1 MTAARG
7 PHGDAQRDT
16 RDACSKRRRSILSSE
31 DGRFGE
37 ERDRSE
43 GKDERE
49 SMSHSVRLFNFFA
62 SRRSRG
68 NSRFSFGKKAGL
80 DAV

>member
-16 RDACSKRRRSILSSE
+16 RDACSKRRRSILSSK

-37 ERDRSE
+37 ERERSE

-49 SMSHSVRLFNFFA
+49 SMSHGVRLFNFFA
-62 SRRSRG
+62 SRSWRG
-68 NSRFSFGKKAGL
+68 DSRFFFGKQADL